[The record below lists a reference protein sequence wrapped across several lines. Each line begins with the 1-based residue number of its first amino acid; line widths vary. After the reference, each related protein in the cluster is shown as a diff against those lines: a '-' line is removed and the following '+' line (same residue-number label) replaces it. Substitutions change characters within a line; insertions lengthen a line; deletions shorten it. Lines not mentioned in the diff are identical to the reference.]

1 MTKQQRINELER
13 ELLKAHQDIE
23 KLARIK
29 SDFVSII
36 SHELRTPLTSIKESV
51 SLVLDGVTGPL
62 NENQGEFL
70 TIAKNNIDR
79 LTRLVT
85 DILDFSKLAS
95 GRISMRKRKVN
106 INGLIKEAYS
116 AVKTGANKKK
126 LSFDLEL
133 SDALEDVW
141 LDPERIG
148 QALNHL
154 ISNAIKFNR
163 ENGRIKIISSM
174 ENIDG
179 RSAVKVV
186 IEDTGIGI
194 MENDIPNLFNHFS
207 PLDTSMTRTSSGV
220 GLGLAISKQIIE
232 LHGGDIWVESRK
244 DVGSNFI
251 FTLPVY
257 KEGEE
262 FGFILKE
269 SIERSQQND
278 MNLAL
283 ILFGVVP
290 HKDSKKETLD
300 RIEKIISSSVRGP
313 EDKTVRF
320 KKGEFVAVMAGTDR
334 TGAMKIINRLRGKL
348 EAPVCFGLAIYPDEA
363 LDKGKLVKKAE
374 KDLKTG
380 KHFI

>member
-1 MTKQQRINELER
+1 MTKQQRINELEQ

-23 KLARIK
+23 KLVRIK

-62 NENQGEFL
+62 NENQSEFL
-70 TIAKNNIDR
+70 AIAKNNIGR
-79 LTRLVT
+79 LTRLIT
-85 DILDFSKLAS
+85 DILDFSKLES
-95 GRISMRKRKVN
+95 DRISMRKRKVN
-106 INGLIKEAYS
+106 INELIKEAYS
-116 AVKTGANKKK
+116 MAGTGAGKKK

-141 LDPERIG
+141 LDPERLG

-179 RSAVKVV
+179 RGAVKVV

-207 PLDTSMTRTSSGV
+207 PLDTSMTRASNGV

-232 LHGGDIWVESRK
+232 LHGGDIWVESKK

-262 FGFILKE
+262 FEFILEE
-269 SIERSQQND
+269 SIERSEQND

-283 ILFGVVP
+283 ILFGIDS

-348 EAPVCFGLAIYPDEA
+348 ETPVCFGLAIYPDES
-363 LDKGKLVKKAE
+363 LDKDKLVKKAE

>member
-1 MTKQQRINELER
+1 MTKQQRINELEQ

-29 SDFVSII
+29 SNFVSII

-51 SLVLDGVTGPL
+51 SLVLDGVAGPL
-62 NENQGEFL
+62 NENQNEFL
-70 TIAKNNIDR
+70 AIAKNNIDR
-79 LTRLVT
+79 LTRLIT
-85 DILDFSKLAS
+85 DILDFSKLES
-95 GRISMRKRKVN
+95 GRISMHKKKAN
-106 INGLIKEAYS
+106 INELIEEVYS
-116 AVKTGANKKK
+116 AAKAGAEKKGLK
-126 LSFDLEL
+126 FELDL
-133 SDALEDVW
+133 SDGLEDIW
-141 LDPERIG
+141 FDPERIG
-148 QALNHL
+148 QALNNL

-179 RSAVKVV
+179 RCAVKVV

-194 MENDIPNLFNHFS
+194 MEKNISNLFNHFS
-207 PLDTSMTRTSSGV
+207 PLDTSMTRTSNGV
-220 GLGLAISKQIIE
+220 GLGLVISKQIIE
-232 LHGGDIWVESRK
+232 LHSGDIWVESKK
-244 DVGSNFI
+244 DMGSNFI

-257 KEGEE
+257 KEDEE
-262 FGFILKE
+262 FEFILVE
-269 SIERSQQND
+269 SMKRAEQNE
-278 MNLAL
+278 MKLAL
-283 ILFGVVP
+283 IFFGI
-290 HKDSKKETLD
+290 KDRKDTREEALNGLEEV
-300 RIEKIISSSVRGP
+300 IGSSVRAP
-313 EDKTVRF
+313 EDKVVRF

-334 TGAMKIINRLRGKL
+334 TGAMKIIDRLRGSL